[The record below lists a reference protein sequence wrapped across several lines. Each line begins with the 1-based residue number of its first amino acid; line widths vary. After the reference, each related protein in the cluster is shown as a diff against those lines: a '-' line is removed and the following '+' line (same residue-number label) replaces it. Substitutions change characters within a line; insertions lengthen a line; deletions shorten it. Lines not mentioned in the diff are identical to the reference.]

1 MGRMGTMGGTA
12 NHHTVSDT
20 RAPNGVEI
28 SCAYLPRPLNAA
40 TRTRLRAQLP
50 YGRRLRASASPRMQS
65 QSLVAVAL
73 ACELLTRVMQR
84 PLRPSQLRYTAL
96 GKPYA
101 PGFPEFSIS
110 HSGAWVVCALA
121 AVGSIGVDV
130 EAVLVGSR
138 RAALASWTVKEAT
151 LKAAGARLQ
160 DFAQVQLRGSRLHF
174 QDQRWYC
181 RAPKLS
187 SDTVLRVV
195 SSVPITRLRVRRILA
210 GRVVAWQEAL
220 G

>member
-12 NHHTVSDT
+12 NHSTVGDT
-20 RAPNGVEI
+20 RSPNSVEI
-28 SCAYLPRPLNAA
+28 SCAWLPRPLNAA
-40 TRTRLRAQLP
+40 TRTRLLSQLP
-50 YGRRLRASASPRMQS
+50 YGRRVRASASPRRQS
-65 QSLVAVAL
+65 QSLVGVAL
-73 ACELLTRVMQR
+73 ACEMLTRVTQR
-84 PLRPSQLRYTAL
+84 ALRPAQLRYTAH

-101 PGFPEFSIS
+101 PGFPEFNIS

-121 AVGSIGVDV
+121 AVGSIGIDV
-130 EAVLVGSR
+130 ETVNVGSR
-138 RAALASWTVKEAT
+138 CAALATWTAKEAT

-160 DFAQVQLRGSRLHF
+160 DLPQVQLRGRRLQF
-174 QDQRWYC
+174 QDRRWYC

-187 SDTVLRVV
+187 DDTMLRVV
-195 SSVPITRLRVRRILA
+195 SSVPITRLRLRRMLA

>member
-12 NHHTVSDT
+12 NHHTVNGT
-20 RAPNGVEI
+20 RASNGVEI
-28 SCAYLPRPLNAA
+28 SCVYLPRPLSAA
-40 TRTRLRAQLP
+40 TRMRLRAQLP
-50 YGRRLRASASPRMQS
+50 YGRRLRASTSPRRQS

-84 PLRPSQLRYTAL
+84 PLRPAQLRYTAL

-121 AVGSIGVDV
+121 GVGKIGIDV
-130 EAVLVGSR
+130 ETVPVDSR
-138 RAALASWTVKEAT
+138 RAALATWTAKEAT

-160 DFAQVQLRGSRLHF
+160 DLPQVQLRGSQLHF
-174 QDQRWYC
+174 QDRRWYC
-181 RAPKLS
+181 RTPKLS
-187 SDTVLRVV
+187 VDTVLRVV
-195 SSVPITRLRVRRILA
+195 SSVPITRLRLRRIAA

>member
-1 MGRMGTMGGTA
+1 MGHMGTMGGTA
-12 NHHTVSDT
+12 NHHTVNGT

-28 SCAYLPRPLNAA
+28 SCAYLPQPLNGA
-40 TRTRLRAQLP
+40 TRARLRAQLP

-65 QSLVAVAL
+65 QGLLAVAL
-73 ACELLTRVMQR
+73 ACELLTRVTQR
-84 PLRPSQLRYTAL
+84 PLRPAQLRYTAL

-110 HSGAWVVCALA
+110 HSGGWVVCALA
-121 AVGSIGVDV
+121 AVGRIGIDV
-130 EAVLVGSR
+130 EAVLAGSR
-138 RAALASWTVKEAT
+138 RAALAAWTAKEAT

-160 DFAQVQLRGSRLHF
+160 DLPQVQLCGRRLHF
-174 QDQRWYC
+174 QDRRWYC
-181 RAPKLS
+181 RAPMLS
-187 SDTVLRVV
+187 VDTVLRVV
-195 SSVPITRLRVRRILA
+195 SSVPITTLRLRRIPA